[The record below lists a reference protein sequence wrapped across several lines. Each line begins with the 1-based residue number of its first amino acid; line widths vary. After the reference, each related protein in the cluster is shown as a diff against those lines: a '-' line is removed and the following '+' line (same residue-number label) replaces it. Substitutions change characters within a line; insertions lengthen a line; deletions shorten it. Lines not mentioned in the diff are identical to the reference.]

1 MTIGTLYAAATQS
14 KLDGTLAAKAATFA
28 YAAHAATG
36 QLRKYTGEPY
46 FIHVEAVAQLV
57 ADLPSSTDEM
67 IAAAYLHDTIE
78 DTEVTLH
85 DISKNFGMDVAVL
98 VKQLTNV
105 SKPSDGN
112 RETRKALDRAHTAL
126 ASPEAKTIKLA
137 DVIHNAES
145 ITMYDPKFAKVYMKE
160 KKLLLEVLKEGDA
173 RLWLR
178 ANDLI
183 KQWLELEEKDEA

>member
-1 MTIGTLYAAATQS
+1 MTD
-14 KLDGTLAAKAATFA
+14 KLKSPMVQKAATFA

-46 FIHVEAVAQLV
+46 FVHVEAVARLV
-57 ADLPSSTDEM
+57 ADIPGTTDEM

-112 RETRKALDRAHTAL
+112 RETRKALDRAHTAS
-126 ASPEAKTIKLA
+126 ASPEAKTVKLA

-145 ITMYDPKFAKVYMKE
+145 ITMYDPKFAKVYMRE
-160 KKLLLEVLKEGDA
+160 KQLLLEVLKEGHA

-183 KQWLELEEKDEA
+183 KHWLELEEKE